1 MNEFLQFNI
10 GQVAQIVVY
19 VTGIVWLFSQVK
31 GDVKFQNV
39 RLQSIENEV
48 LSLKNLIVSTA
59 ELRERINNVQQTVIA
74 QGKRLDRLIERVI
87 YGKRKIEAEDESS
100 D

>member
-19 VTGIVWLFSQVK
+19 VAGIVWLFSQVK

-39 RLQSIENEV
+39 RLQRIETEIV
-48 LSLKNLIVSTA
+48 SLKDLIISTA
-59 ELRERINNVQQTVIA
+59 KLEERINNVSYTVIA
-74 QGKRLDRLIERVI
+74 QGKRLDRLIERVV
-87 YGKRKIEAEDESS
+87 YGKRQVSEETECIN
-100 D
+100 